1 MTSVIRSV
9 QPRRWTT
16 LALAT
21 TTVALSATMG
31 HAGTPTML
39 ATPTPTV
46 WLAQAEGGEG
56 GESGH
61 VMDHSIEADDAGYLA
76 AIGLIE
82 GHLTSGLALYR
93 AGENDLAITH
103 MKHPKDEIYTSLAP
117 MIEAHGVAGFEQPLT
132 ALATAVEAGAPLE
145 DVEAL
150 FADLMKAT
158 AIAAD
163 IGATDRA
170 KLDAFVILARTA
182 ANEYAVGVVD
192 GKVADLHEYQDAWGF
207 LQIVTARA
215 TALADDHEEA
225 VAKAANATLE
235 AVAET
240 DAAFGGITATEA
252 MTAGPDALFGA
263 AARIELAAL
272 SVK

>member
-1 MTSVIRSV
+1 MTSPIRTV
-9 QPRRWTT
+9 QPRSWTT

-21 TTVALSATMG
+21 TTIALTASIG
-31 HAGTPTML
+31 YAGAQTTLTTPS
-39 ATPTPTV
+39 PTV

-61 VMDHSIEADDAGYLA
+61 DMDHGVTADDAGYLA

-82 GHLTSGLALYR
+82 GHLTSGITLYR

-103 MKHPKDEIYTSLAP
+103 MKHPKDEIYASLAP
-117 MIEAHGVAGFEQPLT
+117 MITAYGVADFEQQLND
-132 ALATAVEAGAPLE
+132 LATAVEAGAPID
-145 DVEAL
+145 DVEVL
-150 FADLMKAT
+150 FDDLLTAT
-158 AIAAD
+158 AIASE

-170 KLDAFVILARTA
+170 KLDALVMLARTA
-182 ANEYAVGVVD
+182 ADEYAVGVVD

-207 LQIVTARA
+207 LQIVTTRA
-215 TALADDHEEA
+215 TALADDPQEA
-225 VAKAANATLE
+225 VAKAAKATLE

-240 DAAFGGITATEA
+240 EAAFGGITANES

>member
-1 MTSVIRSV
+1 MTTSIRTI
-9 QPRRWTT
+9 QPRSWTT
-16 LALAT
+16 LALTST
-21 TTVALSATMG
+21 TIALTASIG
-31 HAGTPTML
+31 HAGAEVSP
-39 ATPTPTV
+39 ATPAQTV

-61 VMDHSIEADDAGYLA
+61 VMDLGVETDDAGYLA

-82 GHLTSGLALYR
+82 GHLTSGLTLYR
-93 AGENDLAITH
+93 IGENDLAITH

-117 MIEAHGVAGFEQPLT
+117 MIESRGVAGFEPQLS
-132 ALATAVEAGAPLE
+132 ALATAVEAGAPIAE
-145 DVEAL
+145 VETL
-150 FADLMKAT
+150 FEELLIAT

-163 IGATDRA
+163 IDASDRA
-170 KLDAFVILARTA
+170 KFDALVTLSRTA

-207 LQIVTARA
+207 LQIVTQRA
-215 TALADDHEEA
+215 AILADDPKEA
-225 VAKAANATLE
+225 VAKAANAVLD
-235 AVAET
+235 AVAGTE
-240 DAAFGGITATEA
+240 AAFGGITATES

-263 AARIELAAL
+263 AARIELATL